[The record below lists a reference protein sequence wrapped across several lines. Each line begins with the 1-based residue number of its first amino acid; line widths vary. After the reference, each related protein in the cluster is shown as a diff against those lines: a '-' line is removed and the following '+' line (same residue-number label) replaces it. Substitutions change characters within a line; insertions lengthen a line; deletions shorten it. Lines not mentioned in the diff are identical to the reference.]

1 MDNWIGTNKAQCI
14 HYITVGRYRY
24 RLKNV
29 DIRYIGFNNS
39 TFAVSNSRGVR
50 LLNFRSNLIKASDL
64 SHPKIS
70 ILMLLYINKGNSSI
84 SLFVY
89 LGRDE

>member
-14 HYITVGRYRY
+14 HYITVGRC